1 MAKLET
7 EIEIALSPRQVWDV
21 LTDFESFPQ
30 WNPLLTV
37 IGEPK
42 LGSKLQVKANSPDGS
57 GGQYEFRVRI
67 VDFEPRQRLAWQ
79 GGIPGLLSGRHYWHL
94 SASPQGTY
102 LIHGEDFYGLYVW
115 IQGNQHIQ
123 SFRPSYE
130 AMNEAL
136 AQYALSYQR

>member
-7 EIEIALSPRQVWDV
+7 EIDITLSPRQVWDV

-57 GGQYEFRVRI
+57 GGQ
-67 VDFEPRQRLAWQ
+67 
-79 GGIPGLLSGRHYWHL
+79 
-94 SASPQGTY
+94 
-102 LIHGEDFYGLYVW
+102 
-115 IQGNQHIQ
+115 
-123 SFRPSYE
+123 
-130 AMNEAL
+130 
-136 AQYALSYQR
+136 